1 MQSLEVISFNLWQML
16 ISLANLVILF
26 WILKRFLFKPVKKV
40 LAHRQAELDSQYAA
54 AGEAQQKAMQD
65 QQQWAEKLRGAQDEA
80 DALLKS
86 AADDAR
92 SRGERIVAEARSK
105 ADGMI
110 RQAEVRTVELSKSY
124 AAALFSLAAESGEQ
138 EEVSRALETVTQVLR
153 ENPDYLEF
161 LAAPSIAIDERSA
174 AIDQAFGGRVPEH
187 VASFLQVLCRRG
199 HARSYFDCAKEYRKL
214 CDHANRIAPARIT
227 SAVELSGAEK
237 QALVEKLERLS
248 GKIVQPEYIVDE
260 TLLGGLIV
268 EMEGRVLDGSL
279 KKDLQQV
286 KEVIVK

>member
-40 LAHRQAELDSQYAA
+40 LAQRQAELDSQYAA

-110 RQAEVRTVELSKSY
+110 RQAEAQT
-124 AAALFSLAAESGEQ
+124 
-138 EEVSRALETVTQVLR
+138 ALE
-153 ENPDYLEF
+153 
-161 LAAPSIAIDERSA
+161 
-174 AIDQAFGGRVPEH
+174 H
-187 VASFLQVLCRRG
+187 
-199 HARSYFDCAKEYRKL
+199 
-214 CDHANRIAPARIT
+214 
-227 SAVELSGAEK
+227 
-237 QALVEKLERLS
+237 
-248 GKIVQPEYIVDE
+248 
-260 TLLGGLIV
+260 
-268 EMEGRVLDGSL
+268 
-279 KKDLQQV
+279 
-286 KEVIVK
+286 